1 MNGSGKKQ
9 KPMDKLNSSKK
20 GTEAS
25 DKLNG
30 SKKKQKPMDKL
41 VRERPYRVSSYEADA
56 SGSLGI
62 PGLFNYLQDAASA
75 HATVLGFGKE
85 DLERNNMFWVLSRIL
100 VHMEAIP
107 GWEEEIIIKTWPRG
121 LEGIFALR
129 DFEVCGKNGEKYGAA
144 TSCWLMV
151 NRESRRPLR
160 PDRIL
165 EKMNGRFSE
174 NRALDRVPGKLQ
186 GIKDISYRSPL
197 YTVKYSDL
205 DVNMHVN
212 NVHYIKWALD
222 SYPLEYRLHNVFES
236 AEINYL
242 HESLPGDEI
251 RVLAAQKEENV
262 FDHSVIR
269 DNDHSELCRLRIRWK
284 R

>member
-1 MNGSGKKQ
+1 
-9 KPMDKLNSSKK
+9 
-20 GTEAS
+20 
-25 DKLNG
+25 
-30 SKKKQKPMDKL
+30 MDKL
-41 VRERPYRVSSYEADA
+41 VQEKSYRVSSYEADA

-62 PGLFNYLQDAASA
+62 PGLFNYLQDTASA
-75 HATVLGFGKE
+75 HASVLGFGKD

-100 VHMEAIP
+100 VKMDTIP
-107 GWEEEIIIKTWPRG
+107 GWEEEITIKTWPRG
-121 LEGIFALR
+121 PEGIFAIR
-129 DFEVCGKNGEKYGAA
+129 DFEVYAKDGKKYGAA
-144 TSCWLMV
+144 TSSWLMV
-151 NRESRRPLR
+151 GRESRRPLR

-165 EKMNGRFSE
+165 KKMDGRFSE
-174 NRALDRVPGKLQ
+174 ERALGRVPGKLPE
-186 GIKDISYRSPL
+186 IKDISYRSPSL
-197 YTVKYSDL
+197 TVKYSDL

-212 NVHYIKWALD
+212 NVHYIRWALD
-222 SYPLEYRLHNVFES
+222 SYPLEYRLNNVFES

-251 RVLAAQKEENV
+251 RILAAQKEENI